1 MLSTKTSYTKDLR
14 GNVSTKNKLIVYN
27 IMVSKWIVITIAAIV
42 VAVSITIAVIILV
55 LKNMNKE
62 EKVNDE
68 LFLKQK
74 EALLRSAIDQKL
86 DSATN
91 VVSVESSKILNIVD
105 DGTKTANKGNDALT
119 KQIRNQQKTIDT
131 LKQKYANE
139 MKKIK

>member
-1 MLSTKTSYTKDLR
+1 
-14 GNVSTKNKLIVYN
+14 
-27 IMVSKWIVITIAAIV
+27 MVSKWMIITIAAIV
-42 VAVSITIAVIILV
+42 IAVSITIAVVITI
-55 LKNMNKE
+55 LKNMNKD
-62 EKVNDE
+62 EKINDE
-68 LFLKQK
+68 IFLKQK

-91 VVSVESSKILNIVD
+91 VVTVESSKILNIVD